1 MDILRYSF
9 ARYLLRTAIVSI
21 PTSTILGY
29 LLFLLNSEI
38 WMTILAAV
46 FGAFT
51 VAAVTSANYRRFLT
65 PSQKA
70 MEVVEEMAAR
80 SGTGQTGK
88 VQTISGLERLF
99 ISIVQE
105 LAQQLK
111 KASGKLKEG
120 VLELSEFSSQTST
133 GASETAGAIAQVA
146 ASTDDIF
153 SKVENFNRDAG
164 QVAGSLADCNSDLQ
178 VISEQMEVIARH
190 NHMSVEIVDKLTRHF
205 EGIVK
210 AVDLITGIVHRT
222 NLLSL
227 NASIEAAK
235 AGEAEREFAVVAVEM
250 RKLVDQSAGAVHD
263 IEQVMNR
270 IMESSHRTVTIIN
283 KEKEIV
289 QGGTEQVEDLK
300 KVMSECLSRVEEFL
314 GQISHI
320 PDTLGQI
327 AASVGN
333 IAGVARET
341 SSRSGEMSEAINSV
355 EKMIAHLKTMSE
367 KFNLKND
374 MVESGKKDVNIRKI
388 AKGRYILSTVAI
400 GGPFYGLLGYLAYQT
415 GNIHLAGIASGLM
428 GVVIGTG
435 LSIRNYRM
443 VVGPLKKVMHHL
455 DRMASMSGSGGSGKT
470 GSESLGDTFKLVL
483 DDLAKQLV
491 ETGQK
496 LAETVAG
503 LRGHAENTLA
513 GAEETAG
520 SIAQVAAD
528 SQDIAARLNSLSNK
542 AGGIAGVLSEASRQ
556 LVTVS
561 GSIQAIARQSGMA
574 VEMIEKLSTQSN
586 EIVRAL
592 EMIAGIAGRTN
603 LLSLNA
609 AVKAA
614 KAGDAGR
621 GFAVVAEEVG
631 SLADQSAA
639 AAREIGVLVDDI
651 VGSSR
656 KAVDTINQ
664 EHRIVE
670 EGNQSIAR
678 LKESIGQ
685 NLSLIE
691 DFLTRVMEIPETIN
705 QMAGAVDN
713 ISAVAQEHS
722 ATTQE
727 VNRVVYNV
735 EELVGDLN
743 RMARRYAIE

>member
-1 MDILRYSF
+1 M
-9 ARYLLRTAIVSI
+9 VSL

-29 LLFLLNSEI
+29 LLFLLDSGL
-38 WMTILAAV
+38 WMTVLATV
-46 FGAFT
+46 CGAFT
-51 VAAVTSANYRRFLT
+51 VMAVTSANYRRFLT

-70 MEVVEEMAAR
+70 MEVVEDMAIK
-80 SGTGQTGK
+80 SGTGQAGN
-88 VQTISGLERLF
+88 VQTISGLEKLF

-120 VLELSEFSSQTST
+120 VLELKEFSSQTSI

-153 SKVENFNRDAG
+153 SKVETFYRDAG
-164 QVAGSLADCNSDLQ
+164 QMATSMADCHRDFL
-178 VISEQMEVIARH
+178 VISGQMEVIARH
-190 NHMSVEIVDKLTRHF
+190 NQMSVEIVDKLTRHF

-235 AGEAEREFAVVAVEM
+235 AGEAEREFGVVAVEM
-250 RKLVDQSAGAVHD
+250 RKLVEQSAGAVHE
-263 IEQVMNR
+263 IEQVMSR
-270 IMESSHRTVTIIN
+270 IMESSHKAVLIIN
-283 KEKEIV
+283 KEKAIV
-289 QGGTEQVEDLK
+289 LSGTEQVEALK

-314 GQISHI
+314 DQMSQI
-320 PDTLGQI
+320 PDTLGHI

-333 IAGVARET
+333 IAGVAQET
-341 SSRSGEMSEAINSV
+341 SSRSGEMSVSLGNV
-355 EKMIAHLKTMSE
+355 EKMMAHLKAMSE
-367 KFNLKND
+367 KFDLKFD
-374 MVESGKKDVNIRKI
+374 IRESGKKDVNIRKI
-388 AKGRYILSTVAI
+388 AKGRYILSTVLI
-400 GGPFYGLLGYLAYQT
+400 GAPFYGLLGYLAYQT
-415 GNIHLAGIASGLM
+415 GNIHLAGISSGLM
-428 GVVIGTG
+428 GMTIGTG

-443 VVGPLKKVMHHL
+443 VVGPLKKVMLHL
-455 DRMASMSGSGGSGKT
+455 DRVASISGSGGSGKT

-483 DDLAKQLV
+483 DDLAKQLAI
-491 ETGQK
+491 TGQK
-496 LAETVAG
+496 LGETVAD
-503 LRGHAENTLA
+503 LRGHAEQTLA

-520 SIAQVAAD
+520 TITQVSAD
-528 SQDIAARLNSLSNK
+528 SQDIAARVSSINKK
-542 AGGIAGVLSEASRQ
+542 AGGIAGVLSGGSRQ
-556 LVTVS
+556 LVKVND
-561 GSIQAIARQSGMA
+561 SIQDIAGQSSMA
-574 VEMIEKLSTQSN
+574 VEIIEKLNNQSD

-639 AAREIGVLVDDI
+639 AAREIGVIVDDI
-651 VGSSR
+651 AGSSK
-656 KAVDTINQ
+656 KAVEIINQ

-670 EGNQSIAR
+670 EGTEKIAG
-678 LKESIGQ
+678 LKENMGQ

-691 DFLTRVMEIPETIN
+691 GFLSRVSEIPETIH

-713 ISAVAQEHS
+713 IAAVAQEHS

-743 RMARRYAIE
+743 RMARRFAID